1 MAGLYIHTF
10 LTLIG
15 SVSVAEDGTGRVTSL
30 YLPNQNLE
38 PMDENETSVLSEAA
52 RQVNEY
58 LSGRRTAFDLPLS
71 IEGTDFQ
78 MDVLE
83 AVEDI
88 PYGDVRTYAEI
99 SEESGHPGAYRAVGT
114 ACARNPLPL
123 IIPCHRVVPSSGGIG
138 NYAGGSS
145 LKRRLL
151 ELENPDISLRAQLAD
166 EPLDLVGVG
175 VPDAGSPAL
184 EPCPSALLA
193 LVLEP
198 RRCHRDELP
207 VVDPIIIQ
215 EHLEHVVGNAHYGLI
230 EWTGEEGGLL
240 DELLAGL
247 RLLVPL
253 LIGHDIRIIH
263 YLIVSG
269 NESVLGGDDSEG
281 YIAQLATPVI
291 GGGI

>member
-15 SVSVAEDGTGRVTSL
+15 SVSVAEDGSGRVTSL

-38 PMDENETSVLSEAA
+38 PMDENETPVLSEAA

-58 LSGRRTAFDLPLS
+58 LSGRRTAFDLPLR
-71 IEGTDFQ
+71 IGGTDFQ
-78 MDVLE
+78 ADVLE
-83 AVEDI
+83 AVGDI
-88 PYGDVRTYAEI
+88 PYGEVRTYAEI
-99 SEESGHPGAYRAVGT
+99 SENSGHPGAYRAVGT

-151 ELENPDISLRAQLAD
+151 ELENPDFSLRAQLAD

-175 VPDAGSPAL
+175 IPDTCAPAL
-184 EPCPSALLA
+184 EPRPSASLA

-198 RRCHRDELP
+198 RRCDRD
-207 VVDPIIIQ
+207 
-215 EHLEHVVGNAHYGLI
+215 
-230 EWTGEEGGLL
+230 
-240 DELLAGL
+240 
-247 RLLVPL
+247 
-253 LIGHDIRIIH
+253 
-263 YLIVSG
+263 
-269 NESVLGGDDSEG
+269 
-281 YIAQLATPVI
+281 
-291 GGGI
+291 